1 MEKRKDNEEANNS
14 LVSFSALRKDVANV
28 LDFMERLKNE
38 EDQKAVD
45 VDLIE
50 KLKLKLTFICTYVQ
64 LSYSDFE
71 QFEDIMTRK
80 IQEVENLLQPILD
93 DDGNNFGCK
102 YVPTSLAGNMDDCIS
117 SHHRS
122 KSDATMMDEQ
132 LDFLLLNLYHLSKHR
147 AEKMFPGVTQYEVLQ
162 NVCGNVRDF
171 HGLIGN
177 GCIKH
182 EMVENVMPLFQ
193 LMAERVGHFL
203 WEDQIDE
210 DSQLSEIV
218 EDDQTDENSQLSEL
232 DEDDQTDENSQLSE
246 LDKDDQ
252 TDEDSQLSELDEND
266 QTDEDKD
273 DQTDEDKDDQTYE
286 DSQLSELNKD
296 DQTYED
302 SQLSELNEDDQTDEN
317 AQLSEQDEDD
327 QNDGDSR
334 LFKLAHLLLKIVPT
348 ELEVIHIC
356 YTNLKASTSAE
367 IGRFIKQL
375 LETSPDILWEY
386 LIHLQEH
393 MITVIT
399 PSTLGARNIHVMIEF
414 LLIIL
419 FDMPKDFIHHD
430 KLFDLLAFVGAL
442 IKEVSTLVCDLE
454 DKLRNKE
461 STDETNRAALKLLEN
476 VELLKEDLKHV
487 YLKDPDSSQC
497 CFPMSDGPLFMHLL
511 HIHLNDLLDSN
522 AYSISLIRE
531 EVELVKEDLE
541 FIRSFFANIEQ
552 GLYKDLWAHVV
563 NVAYEAKDVIDSI
576 IVRDNGLLH
585 LIFSLPITIKK
596 IKLIKEEVS
605 DLHEKIPKERGLV
618 VVNSPKKPV
627 ESKSLTTDKIIVGF
641 EEETNWIMRKLT
653 SGPADLDVISI
664 TGMPGSVEQEHD
676 EEKLLGTIFNQVS
689 DSDSKLSENIDVAD
703 KLRRQLYGKRF
714 LIVLDDVWD
723 TTILDELTRPFPEVK
738 KGSRIILTTR
748 EKKVALHGKLY
759 TAPLNLRLLRS
770 EECWELLEKR
780 AFENENCPD
789 ELLDVGKE
797 IAENCKGLPL
807 VADLIAG
814 VIAGR
819 EKKRTAWLEVQNNL
833 SSFILNSEVEVM
845 KVIELSYDH
854 LPHHLKPCFLYHAIY
869 PKDRGPTI
877 STLKVIWSTEGL
889 VEQTEMM
896 DVYLDNLISSSLVI
910 HFNEI
915 GEWASCQVHD
925 LVHDFCLIKARE
937 EKLFEWI
944 SSSTPSSS
952 SDFMPR
958 IVAIQYNSELLG
970 LNNFVLFDSNKK
982 RHSGKHL
989 FSLRISG
996 DKLDDHL
1003 SDTFH
1008 LRHLRLLRV
1017 LKLDPSFINVNHSLL
1032 NEICMLNHLRYLSI
1046 GTEVKSLPLSFS
1058 NLWNLEFLKVSN
1070 EGSTLILLPRIWD
1083 LVKLRVLLMTACSF
1097 FDLDADESILIAEDT
1112 KLENLRMLGK
1122 LMLSYSKDTEDIFK
1136 RFPNLQVLG
1145 FDLKESWDYST
1156 EQYWFPKLDFLTEL
1170 RDLVVRF
1177 ICSNINASRP
1187 SIVTNRSWDFHFPS
1201 SLEKMLLGNFPL
1213 ASDSLSTIARL
1224 PNLEVLSLHDTI
1236 IEGEEWNMGEEDTFK
1251 NLKCLKLRRV
1261 TLSKW
1266 EVGEES
1272 FPALEKLKL
1281 DGCRK
1286 LEEIPPS
1293 FGDIW
1298 SLKIIK
1304 LIESP
1309 QLEDSAMKIK
1319 EYAEDMRGGDE
1330 LQVVGR
1336 KNIPLFK

>member
-1 MEKRKDNEEANNS
+1 MEKRKDNEVANNS

-45 VDLIE
+45 VDLNE

-102 YVPTSLAGNMDDCIS
+102 YVLTSLAGNMADCIS

-122 KSDATMMDEQ
+122 KSDATMMDKQ

-182 EMVENVMPLFQ
+182 EMVENVMLLFP

-203 WEDQIDE
+203 WEDQTDE
-210 DSQLSEIV
+210 DSQLSEI
-218 EDDQTDENSQLSEL
+218 
-232 DEDDQTDENSQLSE
+232 
-246 LDKDDQ
+246 
-252 TDEDSQLSELDEND
+252 
-266 QTDEDKD
+266 
-273 DQTDEDKDDQTYE
+273 
-286 DSQLSELNKD
+286 
-296 DQTYED
+296 
-302 SQLSELNEDDQTDEN
+302 
-317 AQLSEQDEDD
+317 QDEDD

-375 LETSPDILWEY
+375 LETSPDILREY
-386 LIHLQEH
+386 LIHLQQH

-461 STDETNRAALKLLEN
+461 STDETNRATLKLLEN
-476 VELLKEDLKHV
+476 IELLKEDLKHV
-487 YLKDPDSSQC
+487 YLKVPDSSQC

-531 EVELVKEDLE
+531 EIELVKEDLE

-576 IVRDNGLLH
+576 IFRDNGLLH

-641 EEETNWIMRKLT
+641 EEETNWIMRTLT

-664 TGMPGSVEQEHD
+664 TGMPGSGKTTLAYKVYKDKSISSHFDLRAWCTVDQEHD
-676 EEKLLGTIFNQVS
+676 EKKLLGTIFNQVS

-703 KLRRQLYGKRF
+703 KLRRQLYGKRY
-714 LIVLDDVWD
+714 LIVLDDMWD

-748 EKKVALHGKLY
+748 EKKVALHGKRY
-759 TAPLNLRLLRS
+759 TAPLNLLLLIS
-770 EECWELLEKR
+770 EECWALLEKR
-780 AFENENCPD
+780 AFGNENCPD

-814 VIAGR
+814 VLSGR

-854 LPHHLKPCFLYHAIY
+854 LPHHLKPCFLYLASF
-869 PKDRGPTI
+869 PKDRALTI
-877 STLKVIWSTEGL
+877 SGLKDLWSAEGL
-889 VEQTEMM
+889 VEQTEMKSVEEVM
-896 DVYLDNLISSSLVI
+896 DVYMDNLIFSSLVI
-910 HFNEI
+910 LFNEI
-915 GEWASCQVHD
+915 GEWPSWQLHD

-937 EKLFEWI
+937 EKLFGQI
-944 SSSTPSSS
+944 SPSTPSSS
-952 SDFMPR
+952 SDLMPR
-958 IVAIQYNSELLG
+958 ILTIHYKSELLG

-982 RHSGKHL
+982 RHPGKHL
-989 FSLRISG
+989 YSLTIKG
-996 DKLDDHL
+996 DELNDNV
-1003 SDTFH
+1003 SERFH
-1008 LRHLRLLRV
+1008 LRHLRLLIA
-1017 LKLDPSFINVNHSLL
+1017 LDLHTSFIMVNDSLL

-1058 NLWNLEFLKVSN
+1058 NLWNLEFLEVFN
-1070 EGSTLILLPRIWD
+1070 EEGSTLILLPRIWD
-1083 LVKLRVLLMTACSF
+1083 LVKLRVLMTTACSF
-1097 FDLDADESILIAEDT
+1097 FDLDADESILIAEDK
-1112 KLENLRMLGK
+1112 KLENLRIFVGLV
-1122 LMLSYSKDTEDIFK
+1122 LSYSKDTEDIFK
-1136 RFPNLQVLG
+1136 RLPNLQVLG

-1156 EQYWFPKLDFLTEL
+1156 EQYWFPKLDCLTEL
-1170 RDLVVRF
+1170 DHLTVCF
-1177 ICSNINASRP
+1177 ESSNTNDSGSSAA
-1187 SIVTNRSWDFHFPS
+1187 TNRPWDFHFPS
-1201 SLEKMLLGNFPL
+1201 SLKKLSLGSFPL
-1213 ASDSLSTIARL
+1213 TSDSLSIIARL
-1224 PNLEVLSLHDTI
+1224 PNLEELLLYRTI
-1236 IEGEEWNMGEEDTFK
+1236 IEGEEWNMGEEDTFE
-1251 NLKCLKLRRV
+1251 NLKYLKLHEM

-1272 FPALEKLKL
+1272 FPSLEKLKL
-1281 DGCRK
+1281 QGCHE
-1286 LEEIPPS
+1286 LEEIPPIL
-1293 FGDIW
+1293 GDIS

-1304 LIESP
+1304 LVESP
-1309 QLEDSAMKIK
+1309 QLEDSALKIK

-1330 LQVVGR
+1330 LQVVGQ
-1336 KNIPLFK
+1336 KNNSLFK